1 MRLNEDG
8 IDLLLT
14 FDWPLLAFDS
24 DVEVP
29 SFICNK
35 KIKLTN
41 KSQGQLTV
49 DSTDENYV
57 YLQKNGSLIKIE
69 LKCLEVMRECFL
81 NDTEPAEGALDKEVP
96 VTEIIQK

>member
-1 MRLNEDG
+1 LNEDS

-57 YLQKNGSLIKIE
+57 YL
-69 LKCLEVMRECFL
+69 
-81 NDTEPAEGALDKEVP
+81 
-96 VTEIIQK
+96 

>member
-1 MRLNEDG
+1 MLV
-8 IDLLLT
+8 
-14 FDWPLLAFDS
+14 FDS

-49 DSTDENYV
+49 DSNDENYV

-81 NDTEPAEGALDKEVP
+81 NDTEPAQGDLEQAVL